1 MFWAISK
8 NNGRENGR
16 MYRGIG
22 KAGGIGGGLAM
33 TGAPNVAVFLAVG
46 LGLVVVGVCFVRS
59 ELVLR
64 KSSR

>member
-1 MFWAISK
+1 
-8 NNGRENGR
+8 

-22 KAGGIGGGLAM
+22 KAGGLGGGLAM
-33 TGAPNVAVFLAVG
+33 TGAPNVAVFLAVA
-46 LGLVVVGVCFVRS
+46 LGFLVVGACLARS

>member
-1 MFWAISK
+1 
-8 NNGRENGR
+8 

-22 KAGGIGGGLAM
+22 KAGGLGGALAM
-33 TGAPNVAVFLAVG
+33 TGTPNIAVFLAVA
-46 LGLVVVGVCFVRS
+46 LGFVVVGVCLVRS

>member
-1 MFWAISK
+1 
-8 NNGRENGR
+8 

-22 KAGGIGGGLAM
+22 KAGGLGGTLAM
-33 TGAPNVAVFLAVG
+33 TGAPNVAVFLAIALGFIVVG
-46 LGLVVVGVCFVRS
+46 LCLLRS

>member
-1 MFWAISK
+1 
-8 NNGRENGR
+8 

-22 KAGGIGGGLAM
+22 KAGGLGGGLAM
-33 TGAPNVAVFLAVG
+33 TGAPHLAVFLVAA
-46 LGLVVVGVCFVRS
+46 LGFIVVGVCLVRS

>member
-1 MFWAISK
+1 
-8 NNGRENGR
+8 

-22 KAGGIGGGLAM
+22 KAGGVGGGLAA
-33 TGAPNVAVFLAVG
+33 TGTPHVALFLALA
-46 LGLVVVGVCFVRS
+46 LGFVVAGVCLLRS

>member
-1 MFWAISK
+1 
-8 NNGRENGR
+8 

-22 KAGGIGGGLAM
+22 KAGGIGGGLAV
-33 TGAPNVAVFLAVG
+33 TGAPNVAVFLALA
-46 LGLVVVGVCFVRS
+46 LGLVVTGACLLRS